1 MTRTGISAVVAAF
14 LAFALSFAGI
24 IAAAQDDI
32 EAHRSCAF
40 CGMDR
45 KAFGYSRMLV
55 RYEDG
60 SEVGVCSLH
69 CAVIELET
77 HKERRVTA
85 LLVAD
90 RDTRMLIGAEQAF
103 WVTGGSKRGVMTEH
117 PSWAFSTKGAA
128 EAFIKQYGGALT
140 PWADVRTVARDEVAA
155 ERR

>member
-1 MTRTGISAVVAAF
+1 MKRPRLMMAVAVVIA
-14 LAFALSFAGI
+14 LLLSFTGTKAF
-24 IAAAQDDI
+24 AQDDI
-32 EAHRSCAF
+32 DAHRSCAF

-55 RYEDG
+55 RYDDG

-69 CAVIELET
+69 CAVIELEAN
-77 HKERRVTA
+77 KARRVTA

-90 RDTRMLIGAEQAF
+90 RNSRTLLEAEHAF

-117 PSWAFSTKGAA
+117 PSWAFSTKDAA
-128 EAFIKQYGGALT
+128 EAFIKEYGGTLT
-140 PWADVRTVARDEVAA
+140 PWTDVRAVARDEVAR